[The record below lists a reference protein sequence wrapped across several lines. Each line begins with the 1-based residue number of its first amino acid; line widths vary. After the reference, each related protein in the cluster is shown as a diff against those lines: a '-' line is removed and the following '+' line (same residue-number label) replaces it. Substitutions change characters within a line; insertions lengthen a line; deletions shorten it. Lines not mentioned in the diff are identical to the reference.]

1 MKLLIVFAVFIW
13 LLCGVAGA
21 WWDEGLGNM
30 HFKTIAKGPISLV
43 HAINDNPVTYPGPN

>member
-1 MKLLIVFAVFIW
+1 MKLFIIFAVFIW

-21 WWDEGLGNM
+21 WWKEGVGNM

-43 HAINDNPVTYPGPN
+43 RAINDNPVTYPGPN